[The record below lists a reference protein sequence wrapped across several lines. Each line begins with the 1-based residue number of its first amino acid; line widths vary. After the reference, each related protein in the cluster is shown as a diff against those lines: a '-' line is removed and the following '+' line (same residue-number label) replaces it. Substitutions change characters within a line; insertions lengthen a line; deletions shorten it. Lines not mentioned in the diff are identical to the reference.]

1 MGDADPNPDDTLS
14 VLIASDTH
22 LGYNE
27 KDPIRGDD
35 SFNTFD
41 EIFRIAVEKKVDMVL
56 LAGDLFHENKPSRK
70 SLKRCM
76 EILRDHC
83 LGDREVKLCCLS
95 DQKTN
100 FHDKYKEVNY
110 ENPNYNVQLPVFS
123 IHGNHDDP
131 TGDGGLAALD
141 LLSVANFVN
150 YFGKADNFDQI
161 ELSPVLIQKGA
172 TKLALYGLGH
182 VRDERLSRCFERKSV
197 TVCRPADDEEEWFS
211 VLALHQNRH
220 QRGAGQVVKGYVHEA
235 ALPSCMDLVVWGHEH
250 ECQLAPD
257 ADGNAMPNLTPSVHN
272 PNFTVIQPGSSVA
285 TALVDGESRPKHVA
299 ILQLHKQQWK
309 LDAIPLRTVRPFL
322 MRDVTLADHD
332 GGEYDLQVE
341 ADLTEFLVQQ
351 VDAMLAEVAE
361 KNDQARGTALTAA
374 DESLANFPLL
384 RLKINYSGYGTINPA
399 KFGARFVEKVA
410 NPSDILLF
418 SKKSAPAARKK
429 PAAGARRAA
438 DGEGGGEDE
447 VADEINP
454 AEEIQG
460 LVKDF
465 LDDGKSQLRILN
477 EGEMNLA
484 VFDQFVARDERG
496 SIDAMVKKQC
506 KQLIEQITKEKGE
519 QIFGGSGGAQDLSR
533 KDYEKKLEE
542 VWKER
547 GERARAQRSGGAASS
562 SAAGSSRTAA
572 GGRRAAAAA
581 DGDDDGFGD
590 YDDDMMGGDD
600 PAPEP
605 SPAPARGRG
614 RGGKVRR
621 GGERPRPRQG
631 ARRRRQEHRRAE
643 AAGEGGG
650 GADRAERRRR
660 RRLRRRRAAEAAAE
674 GVVGGGGAAA
684 SRPKRQKTAKKYDE
698 SDDDVDDDDDSDA
711 PVGLSPPAS
720 SRAASSRSFAGRR
733 VR

>member
-1 MGDADPNPDDTLS
+1 M
-14 VLIASDTH
+14 
-22 LGYNE
+22 
-27 KDPIRGDD
+27 
-35 SFNTFD
+35 
-41 EIFRIAVEKKVDMVL
+41 
-56 LAGDLFHENKPSRK
+56 
-70 SLKRCM
+70 
-76 EILRDHC
+76 
-83 LGDREVKLCCLS
+83 KLCCLS

-110 ENPNYNVQLPVFS
+110 ENRTTCSPHRSTATTTTRPA
-123 IHGNHDDP
+123 
-131 TGDGGLAALD
+131 TAAWRRSTC
-141 LLSVANFVN
+141 SVANWVTTL
-150 YFGKADNFDQI
+150 GRRTPRPDRA
-161 ELSPVLIQKGA
+161 
-172 TKLALYGLGH
+172 LARAEGRDEARAVRAGH

-332 GGEYDLQVE
+332 GGEHDLQVE

-410 NPSDILLF
+410 NLSDILLF
-418 SKKSAPAARKK
+418 SKKECPRCPQKAGGGCAAY
-429 PAAGARRAA
+429 AA

-519 QIFGGSGGAQDLSR
+519 QIPAAARRTSRGRTTRRSSRRCEGAR
-533 KDYEKKLEE
+533 
-542 VWKER
+542 
-547 GERARAQRSGGAASS
+547 RARARPAL
-562 SAAGSSRTAA
+562 
-572 GGRRAAAAA
+572 GRRRVELRGGLVAHRRGAAAAPPLPP
-581 DGDDDGFGD
+581 DGDADDGSGD
-590 YDDDMMGGDD
+590 DDDDMMGGDD
-600 PAPEP
+600 LLGAVAGA
-605 SPAPARGRG
+605 SAR
-614 RGGKVRR
+614 
-621 GGERPRPRQG
+621 RPRPR
-631 ARRRRQEHRRAE
+631 RRRRPS
-643 AAGEGGG
+643 
-650 GADRAERRRR
+650 
-660 RRLRRRRAAEAAAE
+660 RRRAAAAAARPAAAGKSTAGRKRPAKAAAAPIE
-674 GVVGGGGAAA
+674 LSADDDDDGFGDDELPKPLPSRPARAAA

-698 SDDDVDDDDDSDA
+698 SIDDVDDDDGS
-711 PVGLSPPAS
+711 SPCQRSSPAS
-720 SRAASSRSFAGRR
+720 SRAASSRLFAGRR
-733 VR
+733 VRRGRTRASN

>member
-384 RLKINYSGYGTINPA
+384 RLKINYSGYGTQFWRNS
-399 KFGARFVEKVA
+399 GAILAQFCAILRNSVQFSDA
-410 NPSDILLF
+410 PSVH
-418 SKKSAPAARKK
+418 PGTARST
-429 PAAGARRAA
+429 PPSLARASSRRSPTRRTSCCSRRRA
-438 DGEGGGEDE
+438 
-447 VADEINP
+447 P
-454 AEEIQG
+454 PP
-460 LVKDF
+460 
-465 LDDGKSQLRILN
+465 
-477 EGEMNLA
+477 
-484 VFDQFVARDERG
+484 
-496 SIDAMVKKQC
+496 
-506 KQLIEQITKEKGE
+506 
-519 QIFGGSGGAQDLSR
+519 
-533 KDYEKKLEE
+533 
-542 VWKER
+542 
-547 GERARAQRSGGAASS
+547 RARSRRRVRGAPP
-562 SAAGSSRTAA
+562 TA
-572 GGRRAAAAA
+572 RAAARTRWR
-581 DGDDDGFGD
+581 
-590 YDDDMMGGDD
+590 M
-600 PAPEP
+600 
-605 SPAPARGRG
+605 RLT
-614 RGGKVRR
+614 
-621 GGERPRPRQG
+621 RPRR
-631 ARRRRQEHRRAE
+631 
-643 AAGEGGG
+643 
-650 GADRAERRRR
+650 
-660 RRLRRRRAAEAAAE
+660 
-674 GVVGGGGAAA
+674 
-684 SRPKRQKTAKKYDE
+684 SRG
-698 SDDDVDDDDDSDA
+698 S
-711 PVGLSPPAS
+711 
-720 SRAASSRSFAGRR
+720 
-733 VR
+733 